1 MFNLQNLKLVLVIGI
16 VAVLSVLIHQWN
28 LKYDNQVDHS
38 NSTYLSASSN
48 SNLTPNALAPDLET
62 ATTTSDNS
70 GSGNINNNLTAPN
83 TNPPSILNTEFRTAG
98 QMITVNTDVLSAQIN
113 LAGGNLIHTSLLN
126 YPVSTT
132 DQTPIDLLNNQPDSF
147 YVAQS
152 GLIGEGLPTGSWTY
166 KTQNNQT
173 VFNQDKNKDLK
184 INLYFKNPNGLEI
197 IKQYVFHP
205 HSYLISV
212 DYQIK
217 NNSGKDFSGRFYGQ
231 LLRIPPL
238 SQEHNILMSYST
250 FTGAAYSSSDTR
262 FDKLSFAHM
271 GETNLK
277 ENSTGG
283 WVSMVQHYFISAWI
297 PDQNQNTLLYSRVF
311 TNSNSI
317 NNTNVYGVGLAN
329 PIITIPNGS
338 TGTTGAKI
346 YVGPAISKNLEAAAP
361 NLNLTI
367 DYGWL
372 WFISELLFWVM
383 AHIYSLVGNWGV
395 AIIGVT
401 ILIKLIFY
409 PLSAKSFRSMGK
421 MRLLQPKMQEL
432 KKQYGDD
439 RQAMGRATMELYK
452 KEKVNP
458 LSSCLP
464 ILIQI
469 PVFIGLYWMLMAS
482 VELRQAPFIFWIK
495 DLSLRD
501 PYFILP
507 VLMGLSMFLQQRLS
521 PKPADPT
528 QAKVMMFLPIVLTLL
543 FLGFP
548 AGLVLYWIVNNC
560 VGILQQ
566 WYVLNRMA
574 KEQKDQIDDH
584 HAKKHHVKPANS

>member
-1 MFNLQNLKLVLVIGI
+1 MLNLQNLKLIFIIGI
-16 VAVLSVLIHQWN
+16 VAVLSVLIHKWN
-28 LKYDNQVDHS
+28 VKYELQDQVQIQ
-38 NSTYLSASSN
+38 NTQLSDLN
-48 SNLTPNALAPDLET
+48 SNPIEPDFSNQSQNQNQPSQDLNPLSNALNH
-62 ATTTSDNS
+62 S
-70 GSGNINNNLTAPN
+70 
-83 TNPPSILNTEFRTAG
+83 LNTEFHTDG
-98 QMITVNTDVLSAQIN
+98 KLITVNTDLMTAQIN
-113 LAGGNLIHTSLLN
+113 LQGGNLIHTALLN

-132 DQTPIDLLNNQPDSF
+132 DKTPIDLLNNQANSF

-166 KTQNNQT
+166 QT
-173 VFNQDKNKDLK
+173 SQQVYNLDSKDLNKDLK
-184 INLYFKNPNGLEI
+184 VNLYFKNNSGLEI

-212 DYQIK
+212 NYLIK
-217 NNSGKDFSGRFYGQ
+217 NSTGKPWSGRFYGQ
-231 LLRIPPL
+231 LLRVPPAA
-238 SQEHNILMSYST
+238 QNHNLLMSYST
-250 FTGAAYSSSDTR
+250 FTGGAYSSSSTR
-262 FDKLSFAHM
+262 FEKLSFSNMANN
-271 GETNLK
+271 NLK
-277 ENSTGG
+277 ESSTGG

-297 PDQNQNTLLYSRVF
+297 PANQNQNTLLYSRVF
-311 TNSNSI
+311 SNSADNSAI
-317 NNTNVYGVGLAN
+317 YAVGMAN
-329 PIITIPNGS
+329 PEITISAGQLAS
-338 TGTTGAKI
+338 TGANI
-346 YVGPAISKNLEAAAP
+346 YVGPTISKDLEAAAP

-383 AHIYSLVGNWGV
+383 AHIQHFVGNWGLS
-395 AIIGVT
+395 IIAVT
-401 ILIKLIFY
+401 VLIKLVFY

-439 RQAMGRATMELYK
+439 RQAIGRATMELYK
-452 KEKVNP
+452 KEGVNP
-458 LSSCLP
+458 LSGCLP

-495 DLSLRD
+495 DLSLHD

-507 VLMGLSMFLQQRLS
+507 VLMGLSMFVQQKLN

-528 QAKVMMFLPIVLTLL
+528 QAKVMMFLPIIFTAL

-566 WYVLNRMA
+566 WFVLSRMA
-574 KEQKDQIDDH
+574 KEKNII
-584 HAKKHHVKPANS
+584 KK